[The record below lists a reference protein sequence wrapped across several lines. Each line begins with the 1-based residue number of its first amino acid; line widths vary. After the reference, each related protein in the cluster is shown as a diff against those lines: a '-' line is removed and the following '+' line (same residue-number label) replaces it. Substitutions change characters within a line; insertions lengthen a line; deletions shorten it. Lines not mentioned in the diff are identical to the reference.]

1 MIFDTTFL
9 IDLEREVSRGQEG
22 AASVFLARNK
32 EQMLRISVIT
42 IGELAEG
49 YGEAASA
56 ELGELIAPYGIA
68 EITYPVALRYAL
80 ISRSLRLQGNR
91 WGDNDIWIGATALEL
106 GEPLVTR
113 NREHFSRIAGLIS
126 LGY

>member
-22 AASVFLARNK
+22 PASEFLARNK
-32 EQMLRISVIT
+32 EQILRISVIT

-49 YGEAASA
+49 YEEAASA
-56 ELGELIAPYGIA
+56 ELVELIAPYGIA
-68 EITYPVALRYAL
+68 EITHPVALRYAS
-80 ISRSLRLQGNR
+80 ISRSLRFQGNR

-113 NREHFSRIAGLIS
+113 NREHFSRITGLIS